1 MKVRNEAKHKS
12 IDFGFFP
19 FSGAPKSVWGCK
31 ERLFSPF
38 LRILNENSETIPN
51 EIKKKTHIFDLC
63 RFGNLEQSKK
73 HWFKLPIATRYIAAL
88 DFGRQIKKKI

>member
-51 EIKKKTHIFDLC
+51 EIKKNLTFLTCVDLEIWS
-63 RFGNLEQSKK
+63 NLKNTD
-73 HWFKLPIATRYIAAL
+73 LNYP
-88 DFGRQIKKKI
+88 